1 MDYSSR
7 ITTVDSFSE
16 NMEPESDYIL
26 GESLSTKKEVK
37 LLASVTDKRVLYQVI
52 FNDVDVT
59 PDPISD
65 PKYVTLEAL
74 ELHAAFDSKARARSE
89 AAIRLSRSKSRVMVP
104 DGTKVYATTIN
115 LDDIQIDHTL
125 NTEEGVGPG
134 DDDLSIAPSA
144 FYLPKMN
151 PITSYPPE
159 IAITLKET
167 ETVFLFSLPS
177 LTYDKGTPD
186 GNVVEE
192 ENAYYE
198 YITVGKGRNRKM
210 VGQETQTKET
220 IKQTRHSLATRPQKK
235 NAMCFASM
243 WDMHDTY
250 SRIAKAEPEEEED
263 EMVMYQ
269 SAARNL
275 LRKKKKK
282 VEETTITQG
291 KTFEEIGNTP
301 AFLDAVLLTERV
313 LASLEFD
320 AAQKKFRGLVPMD
333 PLSLD
338 LVYIYTLKPLWTYEC
353 EESINKPISCIS
365 FNPKSSNIC
374 AIAHGKFGY
383 ADYCTGVICIWCT
396 KNPREPERVYH
407 FEDSVTSVNFSDKNP
422 NWLACGFCNGDV
434 IVLDITSYT
443 IQTLARS
450 KRDTN
455 PCFEPIWVIAWRN
468 IDGEDYVITTCQDG
482 RIRRLQSTKTHEF
495 ISSPL
500 MQVSTVEGK
509 LKGLE
514 IAKSCLKVD
523 VPITRYPAVLCM
535 IWHPSIEHIYLV
547 GTDEGCIHR
556 CSTHYLN
563 QHMDV
568 FRAHAGP
575 VTDMCV
581 SPFMDYLLASCGS
594 DHAIRLWIDGLDDV
608 IMTLICPSA
617 VNGIAFCPINSTIL
631 LASSGNSLSVW
642 DLRRKI
648 HMPCAEYTFPA
659 NVTLTYVRFEESGQN
674 VFVGDTLGR
683 LHTFHLEDTP
693 IPPYDQKR
701 MLDDA
706 IKKALCTRPDMLKQL
721 DKLMRCKV
729 YPPRDATGAGAA
741 GRDGGQLAA
750 DSISVAGACAGTPG
764 SGDPSSTHTP
774 AKLSLKNFG
783 DKG

>member
-1 MDYSSR
+1 MIEYLSKNDNDD
-7 ITTVDSFSE
+7 INSE
-16 NMEPESDYIL
+16 NMELSDYAI
-26 GESLSTKKEVK
+26 GESLSGSKKEVK
-37 LLASVTDKRVLYQVI
+37 LIPSVTDKRVLYQVI

-59 PDPISD
+59 PDPISV
-65 PKYVTLEAL
+65 PKYITMDERD
-74 ELHAAFDSKARARSE
+74 LHSAFDGRARARSE
-89 AAIRLSRSKSRVMVP
+89 AAVRLSKSKSRMGAVP
-104 DGTKVYATTIN
+104 DGTKVYATTIS
-115 LDDIQIDHTL
+115 LDDIKIDHTL
-125 NTEEGVGPG
+125 DTEEGVEPG
-134 DDDLSIAPSA
+134 DGDLSIAPSA
-144 FYLPKMN
+144 FYLPKMY
-151 PITSYPPE
+151 PITSYPKE
-159 IAITLKET
+159 VTITLKET

-177 LTYDKGTPD
+177 LTYDKGSLE
-186 GNVVEE
+186 GNIVEE
-192 ENAYYE
+192 ENTYYE

-210 VGQETQTKET
+210 VFQETQTKET
-220 IKQTRHSLATRPQKK
+220 IKQSRHTLATRPLKK

-250 SRIAKAEPEEEED
+250 SRIAKVEPGEKED

-269 SAARNL
+269 SAAHHL
-275 LRKKKKK
+275 LRKKKLKIQ
-282 VEETTITQG
+282 ETVSRG
-291 KTFEEIGNTP
+291 KTFEEIGVTP
-301 AFLDAVLLTERV
+301 QFLDAVLLTERV

-320 AAQKKFRGLVPMD
+320 TAQKTFRGLVPMN

-338 LVYIYTLKPLWTYEC
+338 LVYIYTLRTLWTYEC
-353 EESINKPISCIS
+353 EDSVNKPIACIS
-365 FNPKSSNIC
+365 FNPKSPNIC

-383 ADYCTGVICIWCT
+383 ADYCTGVVCVWCT

-407 FEDSVTSVNFSDKNP
+407 FEVSVTSVCFSDKNP

-443 IQTLARS
+443 IKTLAKS
-450 KRDTN
+450 KRDSN
-455 PCFEPIWVIAWRN
+455 PCFEPIWVLSWRA
-468 IDGEDYVITTCQDG
+468 IDGDEYVIATCQDG
-482 RIRRLQSTKTHEF
+482 RIRRLQSTKTHDF

-535 IWHPSIEHIYLV
+535 IWHPTIEHIYLV

-608 IMTLICPSA
+608 IMTLVCPSA

-631 LASSGNSLSVW
+631 LAASGNSLSVW
-642 DLRRKI
+642 DLRRKM
-648 HMPCAEYTFPA
+648 HMPCAEYTFAA

-674 VFVGDTLGR
+674 VFVGDSSGR

-693 IPPYDQKR
+693 IPPFDQKK

-706 IKKALCTRPDMLKQL
+706 IKKALCTRPEMLKQL
-721 DKLMRCKV
+721 DKLLRFKEQKSSSKT
-729 YPPRDATGAGAA
+729 TGK
-741 GRDGGQLAA
+741 
-750 DSISVAGACAGTPG
+750 
-764 SGDPSSTHTP
+764 PS
-774 AKLSLKNFG
+774 
-783 DKG
+783 